1 MHLTAWV
8 TLAAL
13 AVYLWTGLNVA
24 RARAR
29 YKIPAPAMDG
39 PLEFQSTLRVQANT
53 LEQLPML
60 LAPLWMCAAYLGD
73 GWAAAGGLLWCV
85 ARVIYAIGYY
95 RAPSRRELG
104 FILGMVASALL
115 VVGTIA
121 GLLLH

>member
-13 AVYLWTGLNVA
+13 AVYLWTGINVA
-24 RARAR
+24 RARTTH
-29 YKIPAPAMDG
+29 KIAAPAMDG

-53 LEQLPML
+53 LEQLPL
-60 LAPLWMCAAYLGD
+60 VLAPLWMCAWFLGD

-95 RAPSRRELG
+95 RAPAKRELG

-115 VVGTIA
+115 IVGTIT

>member
-29 YKIPAPAMDG
+29 HKIPAPAMDG
-39 PLEFQSTLRVQANT
+39 PLEFQSVLRVHANT
-53 LEQLPML
+53 LEQLPLL
-60 LAPLWMCAAYLGD
+60 LAPLWMCAWFLGD
-73 GWAAAGGLLWCV
+73 RWAAAGGLLWCV
-85 ARVIYAIGYY
+85 ARIVYALGYY
-95 RAPSRRELG
+95 QSPAKREFG

-115 VVGTIA
+115 IAGTVI

>member
-1 MHLTAWV
+1 MHLTAWI

-13 AVYLWTGLNVA
+13 AVSFWTGINVA
-24 RARAR
+24 RARTTH
-29 YKIPAPAMDG
+29 KIAAPAMDG
-39 PLEFQSTLRVQANT
+39 PLEVQSTLRVQANT
-53 LEQLPML
+53 LEQLPL
-60 LAPLWMCAAYLGD
+60 VLAPLWMCAWFLGD

-95 RAPSRRELG
+95 RAPAKRELG

-115 VVGTIA
+115 IVGTIT